1 MHRLPVSI
9 GRRRAWRA
17 AATVA
22 LTGGC
27 VAYVLWRIDLSRTG
41 HILAGADPRY
51 FGAAVTIW
59 LLGVWPLAWRWQRLL
74 DACGVRDR
82 LGWLTRAYFV
92 SYAASQV
99 LPTSLGG
106 DAARIYQA
114 GRRHRGDSG
123 AIASSVVLERAL
135 GGAATLALAAIGFAL
150 AIGRYQVGPYL
161 WVELALVIVTVA
173 GAVVVFS
180 RRMRGPLARIAPLLR
195 TLRVERPIRTLY
207 EGLHAY
213 RRHTTLLISAFAL
226 TLAVQALRVAGIW
239 LIGKSV
245 GVDLSPRPYYVM
257 GPMLFLVMLVP
268 FTISGLAVREAFF
281 VSFLG
286 QLGVQ
291 PDKAFSTGFLFF
303 ALAIVLAL
311 PGAGLVAW
319 DALKRSAR
327 RAEDLRTVP
336 RGAK

>member
-1 MHRLPVSI
+1 M
-9 GRRRAWRA
+9 RA
-17 AATVA
+17 AGTLVV
-22 LTGGC
+22 TGLC

-41 HILAGADPRY
+41 HVLASADPRY
-51 FGAAVTIW
+51 FGAAVAIW
-59 LLGVWPLAWRWQRLL
+59 LAGVWPLAWRWQRLL
-74 DACGVRDR
+74 EARGVHDR

-114 GRRHRGDSG
+114 GRRHRGDAG
-123 AIASSVVLERAL
+123 AIAGSVILERAL

-150 AIGRYQVGPYL
+150 AIGRYHVGAYL
-161 WVELALVIVTVA
+161 WIELALVVATV
-173 GAVVVFS
+173 GGGVLVFS
-180 RRMRGPLARIAPLLR
+180 RRMRRPLARVAVLLR
-195 TLRVERPIRTLY
+195 PLRLERPLRAAY

-213 RRHTTLLISAFAL
+213 RRHTALLVSAFAL
-226 TLAVQALRVAGIW
+226 TLGVQALRVAGIW

-311 PGAGLVAW
+311 PGAGLAGW
-319 DALKRSAR
+319 EALKRSTS
-327 RAEDLRTVP
+327 RAEDLRTVA